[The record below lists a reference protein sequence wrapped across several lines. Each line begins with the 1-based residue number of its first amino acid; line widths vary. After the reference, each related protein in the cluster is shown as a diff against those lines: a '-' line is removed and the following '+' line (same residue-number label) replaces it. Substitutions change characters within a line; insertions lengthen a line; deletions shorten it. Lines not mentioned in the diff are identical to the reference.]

1 MCKLREKIKNLA
13 STARA
18 RSDERYM
25 IAHTRS
31 HIQRRTVV
39 KKQWRAQ
46 VQLIAHPNPPTP
58 KPIPVITHVHK
69 TTQPSKG
76 HAPTTHDSSKRS
88 SQRGLSAP
96 SLRFYFDCIWPRFRR
111 YIFAVCVHI
120 YIHTYIYICIYV
132 FDAICRILKPKSL
145 IRTVFA
151 AGCVAVWRLTF
162 MA

>member
-111 YIFAVCVHI
+111 YIFAVCVHTYI
-120 YIHTYIYICIYV
+120 YIYIYICIVYIYTHIYIYV
-132 FDAICRILKPKSL
+132 YIYMSSMQ
-145 IRTVFA
+145 FA
-151 AGCVAVWRLTF
+151 AF
-162 MA
+162 